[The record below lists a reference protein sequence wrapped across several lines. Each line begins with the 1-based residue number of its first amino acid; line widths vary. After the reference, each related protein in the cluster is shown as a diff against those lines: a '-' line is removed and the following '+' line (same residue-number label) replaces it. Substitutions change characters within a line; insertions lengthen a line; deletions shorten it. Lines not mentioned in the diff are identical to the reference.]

1 MQILGKTA
9 LVTGGSAGIGQHIA
23 GQLVAQ
29 GARVVIVARDRAR
42 AAAFAAAHTGA
53 ITVLQA
59 DLSRSAEQDRIV
71 AEIAGRWPELAIL
84 VNNAGIQTNMSDVGV
99 GDEGRMAEFRAE
111 IDLNLTAPIALSFGL
126 MPLLAGQPEA
136 AIVNISSG
144 LAIAPK
150 RTAPVYCASKAGL
163 SAFSRALRYR
173 CEDAAPTVQV
183 IDVVMALVETGMTHG
198 RAGTKMAPADAAR
211 AVVEGLVSGRS
222 EVWVG
227 RSRLLG
233 VLHRVSPR
241 LAFRMLRNA

>member
-1 MQILGKTA
+1 MQIQGKTA

-23 GQLVAQ
+23 RQLAAK
-29 GARVVIVARDRAR
+29 GAKVVIVARDRDR
-42 AAAFAAAHTGA
+42 ADAFAARSSGA

-59 DLSRSAEQDRIV
+59 NLSSCTEQDRVV
-71 AEIAGRWPELAIL
+71 AEITRRWPDLAIL
-84 VNNAGIQTNMSDVGV
+84 VNNAGVQTNMSEVGI
-99 GDEGRMAEFRAE
+99 GDGGRMVEFRAE

-126 MPLLAGQPEA
+126 MPLLARQPEA

-173 CEDAAPTVQV
+173 CEDAVPGIRVV
-183 IDVVMALVETGMTHG
+183 DVVMALVETGMTRG
-198 RAGTKMAPADAAR
+198 RDGAKMDPADAAQ
-211 AVVEGLVSGRS
+211 AVVEGLERGRN

-227 RSRLLG
+227 KARLLG
-233 VLHRVSPR
+233 AIHRLSPR
-241 LAFRMLRNA
+241 LAYRLLRNG